1 MDEYQSIMEV
11 LMPAIQAKI
20 GCAPAIF
27 NLWFG
32 EFNLISLSDTE
43 AVFTAPTPLKKKI
56 LITKYVTFVAAAL
69 EDVIGFHVEVKILS
83 VDELNAPP
91 EDEDDDDDDED
102 EIPVPDPDEEDDG
115 REEIISEFISGSADK
130 PSMLDNYTFDNFV
143 VGSSNT
149 FAKAACMAVAKE
161 PTVYNPLFIYGN
173 SGLGKTHLLY
183 AIINYM
189 KHNHPHLK
197 IVYKKCETF
206 LQELIEALQSGFV
219 TPFKEKYRRCDV
231 LLIDDIQFL
240 AGKEMTQEEF
250 FHTFSALYESEKQI
264 ILTSDRPP
272 KDIKPL
278 SDRLKT
284 RFEGGLLADVQP
296 PNFELRIAIIRK
308 KADDIGLNI
317 SNEMV
322 EYMAERL
329 QNNIRQIEGALKR
342 LYAVCSFTACEV
354 SKEKIDEIISIID
367 PGNIPTDAMIERV
380 LTAVSKHYGVDVE
393 SLKSKKKTD
402 TIAKARHVAIYLIRN
417 LTSLTLKEIGG
428 IFDRN
433 HATVMSSID
442 YVELNI
448 KTVNG
453 YEREIKRLK
462 KEIKG

>member
-1 MDEYQSIMEV
+1 MDEYKSIMEA
-11 LMPAIQAKI
+11 LMPELEKRVGA
-20 GCAPAIF
+20 APAIF

-32 EFNLISLSDTE
+32 EMELISLSESE
-43 AVFTAPTPLKKKI
+43 AVFSAPTALKKKI
-56 LITKYVTFVAAAL
+56 LITKYINQITNTV
-69 EDVIGFHVEVKILS
+69 EDVLGFPVEVKILS
-83 VDELNAPP
+83 VDEINAPP
-91 EDEDDDDDDED
+91 KDEEEDEEDD
-102 EIPVPDPDEEDDG
+102 IPRPDPAAKDDG
-115 REEIISEFISGSADK
+115 REEIISEFISGSSDK
-130 PSMLDNYTFDNFV
+130 PSLLDNYTFDNFV

-189 KHNHPHLK
+189 KHNHPNLK

-206 LQELIEALQSGFV
+206 LAELIEALQTGYV
-219 TPFKEKYRRCDV
+219 APFKEKYRKCDV

-240 AGKEMTQEEF
+240 AGKEQTQEEF
-250 FHTFSALYESEKQI
+250 FHTFSALYESDKQI

-296 PNFELRIAIIRK
+296 PNFELRLAIIRK
-308 KADDIGLNI
+308 KADDLGLTI

-342 LYAVCSFTACEV
+342 LYAVTSFSSSEV
-354 SKEKIDEIISIID
+354 TKDKVDEVISIID

-380 LTAVSKHYGVDVE
+380 LSAVSKHYGVDVE

-402 TIAKARHVAIYLIRN
+402 SVAKARHVAIYLIRT

-433 HATVMSSID
+433 HATVMASID
-442 YVELNI
+442 NVELSM